1 MIIDGSKYRVIE
13 SYQQRASAIEFWN
26 NSIVYIKLNDNIQIE
41 LEDSKNQFQL
51 INSKYD
57 GVNKNL
63 ILVEIGNDCSIS
75 KEAREFGERPES
87 NEMTKAMAVIV
98 KSLAHRIIINF
109 IMKFT
114 RQQGMRMRMF
124 DDKQKAIDWLLSFK

>member
-13 SYQQRASAIEFWN
+13 SPSAESCMVEFWN

-63 ILVEIGNDCSIS
+63 ILVEIEIL
-75 KEAREFGERPES
+75 FY
-87 NEMTKAMAVIV
+87 
-98 KSLAHRIIINF
+98 F
-109 IMKFT
+109 
-114 RQQGMRMRMF
+114 
-124 DDKQKAIDWLLSFK
+124 